1 MVNTLTLRSALNFDL
16 CMIMLDHK
24 LTFSKEENP
33 NILASKFEHFP
44 PPLYTALL
52 RRLIQSKNDHDHS
65 ALLTLET

>member
-1 MVNTLTLRSALNFDL
+1 MVNKLTLRSALNFDL

-52 RRLIQSKNDHDHS
+52 PKEINSV
-65 ALLTLET
+65 